1 MAKQDRNREIDEDI
15 IYQQP
20 IKRKKKKKKRKRR
33 LSSQVYWL
41 LLVIASIATFVV
53 LFTAPMFP
61 KKWAFLVLA
70 ILLGIL
76 VLTGIFTSI
85 FSPRNRIQKFI
96 NCFLAICLAVVS
108 ILTPYYINKITALF
122 ESAVGDKVRINLYVL
137 TDEYKSEHSDIFQNT
152 ITLPGTDSNGDFKDV
167 DMTNYADAVYGTT
180 ISTDSTNQQYA
191 VKQLK
196 ELCGKQVQTVDKNT
210 LGDAVQAFYENHS
223 DILIMSESLA
233 STISDIEGYENF
245 ETDTKIL
252 YTIERT
258 IDSSDSNTVA
268 VDMTTKP
275 FTIFFGGND
284 TEGDLSLEGRT
295 DVDMAV
301 TVNPNTHQVVITS
314 LPRDSYIPNPYYNN
328 EYDKL
333 THLGLAG
340 ISNTLTGLGNYLDET
355 MENYVI
361 INFTTF
367 IQIVNALGGVTVQNP
382 YTFTAITGTT
392 FYEGEVSMPA
402 DIALLYCRERKN
414 LPDGDFSRNAHQ
426 QLVMQAII
434 EKITSA
440 EGIVHFNDILSSLQ
454 GYFLTNV
461 SSDSLY
467 ALVQKQLDEN
477 ISWNIVKYSIQGE
490 TGMQYCASVSG
501 QLLSIVYPYDNQV
514 EFVRNVINQV
524 VDGEIITQE
533 ELPEGVITTAY
544 PTHSYTPTYD
554 DSSDYDSTDYSDD
567 DYGQNDYSS
576 YDTEGES
583 EQQDYGGEDQS
594 SDTQTF
600 DDSESQDYSSSEENT
615 EY

>member
-1 MAKQDRNREIDEDI
+1 MDKQDRNREIDEDI

-33 LSSQVYWL
+33 LSSQFYWL

-152 ITLPGTDSNGDFKDV
+152 ITLPETDSNGDFKDV

-196 ELCGKQVQTVDKNT
+196 ELCGKQVQTVDKTT
-210 LGDAVQAFYENHS
+210 LSEAVQAFYENHS

-233 STISDIEGYENF
+233 STISEIEGFENF

-252 YTIERT
+252 YSIDRP
-258 IDSSDSNTVA
+258 IDSSASDTIA

-284 TEGDLSLEGRT
+284 TEGELSLEGRT
-295 DVDMAV
+295 DVDMTV
-301 TVNPNTHQVVITS
+301 TVNPNTHQIIIVN
-314 LPRDSYIPNPYYNN
+314 LPRDSWVQNPYYDNKR
-328 EYDKL
+328 DKL
-333 THLGLAG
+333 THLGLMG
-340 ISNTLTGLGNYLDET
+340 INNTLNGLQNIYGIEISN
-355 MENYVI
+355 YVLV
-361 INFTTF
+361 NFTTF
-367 IQIVNALGGVTVQNP
+367 TTILWAMNGVDIENP
-382 YTFTAITGTT
+382 YAFTAIDDQY
-392 FYEGEVSMPA
+392 FPEGQIHLDMTQ
-402 DIALLYCRERKN
+402 ALMYVRERKN
-414 LPDGDFSRNAHQ
+414 LPGGDFDRNMHQ
-426 QLVMQAII
+426 QLVMKGII
-434 EKITSA
+434 SKLTSA
-440 EGIVHFNDILSSLQ
+440 DMIVNFNTLLDAISGQ
-454 GYFLTNV
+454 FLTNI

-467 ALVQKQLDEN
+467 ALAEKQLDEG
-477 ISWNIVKYSIQGE
+477 IEWNIVNYHIGGE
-490 TGMQYCASVSG
+490 TGMEVCASATG
-501 QLLSIVYPYDNQV
+501 QYLSIVYPYDNQV
-514 EFVRNVINQV
+514 EFVKSEIQKVIS
-524 VDGEIITQE
+524 GEIITQE
-533 ELPEGVITTAY
+533 ELPEGEITTDYSAD
-544 PTHSYTPTYD
+544 HIVISTPTPDYTDYSSDYSDGDYYD
-554 DSSDYDSTDYSDD
+554 DSSDESYSDEQSYEEDSTYEEPV
-567 DYGQNDYSS
+567 YPEES
-576 YDTEGES
+576 YDEGES
-583 EQQDYGGEDQS
+583 Y
-594 SDTQTF
+594 
-600 DDSESQDYSSSEENT
+600 
-615 EY
+615 